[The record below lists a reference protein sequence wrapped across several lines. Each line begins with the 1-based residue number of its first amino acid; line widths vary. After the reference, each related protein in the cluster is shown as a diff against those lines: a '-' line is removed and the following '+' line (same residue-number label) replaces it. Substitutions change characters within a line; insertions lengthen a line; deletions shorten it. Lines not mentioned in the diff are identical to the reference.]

1 MTDRSLRRAAWALY
15 SFILALVVVGALLKG
30 RLTYDDIFGIPFFAF
45 ATMGVFVAT
54 RQPRN
59 PVGWVFMFVGL
70 TPTLGF
76 FTSSYAYR
84 SLQTGDGLP
93 ASTVMEWVSSWA
105 WFPGIGALITF
116 GLLLFPDGKL
126 PSQRWR
132 SFPYVAAVYL
142 FVVTASM
149 AFKPG
154 LMEPFDATLPSHTNP
169 FGLESAAVFME
180 TLEGV
185 SFSLFPLFALICA
198 SSLVLRFRRSGTEQ
212 RQQIKWFAYSALMLV
227 LIVMFEDVFDL
238 LLGERVAELVFLVGM
253 IFPSVGAGIGILK
266 YRLFDID
273 VVINRTLVY
282 AVLTGALALV
292 YLGVVVVMQGALG
305 SFTEDSDLAIAA
317 STLAVAGLFRPF
329 RTRIQAFIDRRFYRR
344 KYDAQLTLESF
355 SSRLRDTVDLDSLN
369 QALVG
374 VVGETMQPLHAS
386 VWIRPAGGVS

>member
-1 MTDRSLRRAAWALY
+1 MSDRGLRRLAWFVYA
-15 SFILALVVVGALLKG
+15 FIIAIVLAGALLKG
-30 RLTYDDIFGIPFFAF
+30 TLTYDDIFGIPFFAF
-45 ATMGVFVAT
+45 ATMGLFVAT

-59 PVGWVFMFVGL
+59 PVGWVFVFVGL

-84 SLQTGDGLP
+84 SLQTAGGLP
-93 ASTVMEWVSSWA
+93 GGTVLEWVSSWA

-126 PSQRWR
+126 PSPRWR
-132 SFPYVAAVYL
+132 SFPYIAATYL

-154 LMEPFDATLPSHTNP
+154 LMEPFDATLPSNPNP
-169 FGLESAAVFME
+169 FGLQGAAGFME

-185 SFSLFPLFALICA
+185 SFSLFPLFALVCA
-198 SSLVLRFRRSGTEQ
+198 SSLVLRFRRSATEQ

-227 LIVMFEDVFDL
+227 LIVMFEDLFDM
-238 LLGERVAELVFLVGM
+238 LLGERLGELFFLLGM

-282 AVLTGALALV
+282 GALTGALALV
-292 YLGVVVVMQGALG
+292 YLGVVVVMQGMLG
-305 SFTEDSDLAIAA
+305 NFTEDSDLAIAA
-317 STLAVAGLFRPF
+317 STLAVAGLFGPF
-329 RTRIQAFIDRRFYRR
+329 RARIQAFIDRRFYRR

-355 SSRLRDTVDLDSLN
+355 SSRLRDTVDLQHLTQDL
-369 QALVG
+369 
-374 VVGETMQPLHAS
+374 AS
-386 VWIRPAGGVS
+386 VVQETVQPSHVSVWLRA

>member
-1 MTDRSLRRAAWALY
+1 MSERVLRRTAWALY
-15 SFILALVVVGALLKG
+15 ASIVAMVVAGALLKG
-30 RLTYDDIFGIPFFAF
+30 KLTYDDIFGIPFFAF
-45 ATMGVFVAT
+45 ATMGLFVAT
-54 RQPRN
+54 RQPHN

-84 SLQTGDGLP
+84 SLQTADGLP
-93 ASTVMEWVSSWA
+93 GGTVMEWVSSWA
-105 WFPGIGALITF
+105 WFPGIGLLITF

-126 PSQRWR
+126 PSFRWR
-132 SFPYVAAVYL
+132 RFPYIAAAYL

-149 AFKPG
+149 AFVPG
-154 LMEPFDATLPSHTNP
+154 VMEPFDPTLPSNPNP
-169 FGLESAAVFME
+169 FGLESAAGFMK

-185 SFSLFPLFALICA
+185 SFSLFPLFALVCA

-238 LLGERVAELVFLVGM
+238 LLGSRVAELFFLVGM
-253 IFPSVGAGIGILK
+253 IFPSIGAGIGILK

-282 AVLTGALALV
+282 VALTAALALI
-292 YLGVVVVMQGALG
+292 YLGVVVVMQSALG
-305 SFTEDSDLAIAA
+305 RFTEDSDLAVAA
-317 STLAVAGLFRPF
+317 STLAVAALFRPL
-329 RTRIQAFIDRRFYRR
+329 RARIQAFIDHRFYRR
-344 KYDAQLTLESF
+344 KYDVQLTLESF

-369 QALVG
+369 EALVG

-386 VWIRPAGGVS
+386 VWIRPAEGAR